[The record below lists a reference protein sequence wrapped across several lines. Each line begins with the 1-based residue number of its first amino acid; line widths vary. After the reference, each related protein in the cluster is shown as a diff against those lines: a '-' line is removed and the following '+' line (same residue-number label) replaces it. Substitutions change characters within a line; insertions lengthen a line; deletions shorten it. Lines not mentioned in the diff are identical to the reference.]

1 MNEPYGFCQVVVGQ
15 EHQEI
20 VQGLDVQSIKESM
33 YVMNINPIAYL
44 SRYFEQG
51 YWLHLLC
58 NKYKNYVFT
67 KALTK

>member
-44 SRYFEQG
+44 SRYFEQAVIG
-51 YWLHLLC
+51 YSYYSISIKTMFLL
-58 NKYKNYVFT
+58 KP
-67 KALTK
+67 

>member
-1 MNEPYGFCQVVVGQ
+1 MKEPYGFCQVVVGQ

-44 SRYFEQG
+44 SRYFELKVIS
-51 YWLHLLC
+51 YSYYAIDTKTMFLL
-58 NKYKNYVFT
+58 KP
-67 KALTK
+67 